1 MNMGE
6 VRGGMLL
13 PEGGTGKDNLVIQRE
28 RSDRRILGWFRRDND
43 NVLPCPCVV
52 AKYAQLRFRLAAK
65 ASPAPLLLLFGRDL
79 LRWVRV
85 RGEG

>member
-1 MNMGE
+1 MSMGE

-13 PEGGTGKDNLVIQRE
+13 PEGGAGKDNLVIQRE
-28 RSDRRILGWFRRDND
+28 RSDRRIPRLVCTGND